1 VIVDVSLSIFV
12 ELQIYGT
19 GRFPAGLITEIR
31 KQKVEIYKRL
41 KPSPENPDEL
51 WGSET
56 LTVKGRRFDVLL
68 VAYKHQVDLESDIY
82 PMRVLVVD
90 ELKKAK

>member
-19 GRFPAGLITEIR
+19 GRFPAALITEIR

-51 WGSET
+51 RGSET
-56 LTVKGRRFDVLL
+56 LTVKGRKFDVLL
-68 VAYKHQVDLESDIY
+68 VAYKHQADLEAGIY
-82 PMRVLVVD
+82 PMRVLIVD
-90 ELKKAK
+90 EIKKAK